1 MGAGQLAAVLAREV
15 VSIRRAG
22 LCVHKTVR
30 NVTEAQK
37 KEVMQRYGLPE
48 SDLAK
53 VEIDHFISLEIGGS
67 NDVEEPLAA
76 MLRSGAGS
84 GGLSWSAPRGR
95 NRDFATPGDLFR

>member
-22 LCVHKTVR
+22 FCVHKTVR
-30 NVTEAQK
+30 NVTEAEK

-53 VEIDHFISLEIGGS
+53 VAIDHFITMPAIFSCSPKHIG
-67 NDVEEPLAA
+67 PAA
-76 MLRSGAGS
+76 QR
-84 GGLSWSAPRGR
+84 
-95 NRDFATPGDLFR
+95 